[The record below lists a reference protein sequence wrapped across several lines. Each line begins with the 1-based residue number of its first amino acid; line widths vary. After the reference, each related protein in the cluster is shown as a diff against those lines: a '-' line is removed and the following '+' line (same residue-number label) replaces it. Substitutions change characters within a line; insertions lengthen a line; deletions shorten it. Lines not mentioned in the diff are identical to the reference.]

1 MKNKQFYG
9 VIDAPESMLVYDGGI
24 VCGSA
29 DGVELPA
36 TYMLPED
43 RIPDV
48 RNQQTT
54 SMCVAFAITGIMQV
68 MNRIEEGD
76 DETFSPGFT
85 YTQCRTHKGEGMFP
99 NTALKM
105 TMEKGCCKESVFPYI
120 YDVPD
125 IINTAEKEITDEI
138 KEEAKNYKIAGYT
151 CFNLAAKAKN
161 AENIKKALYTEQV
174 PLLMIT
180 DYFGMNHAVVIIGW
194 DDNKGRFII
203 LNSWGKNWSKDG
215 IGSVPYVDTYA
226 YLLVDDVNVLSKL
239 PFNDVNKDDWY
250 FKPIQKCYL
259 ANLMKGTSDTTFEP
273 LKVTT
278 RAEMSQLIFNLNSKQ
293 NNINY
298 GKVEKFKD
306 VESDVWYN
314 NVVAY
319 CTLNGFMVGVSDNEF
334 EPERAMTR
342 AEMAQVFYNMRDR
355 MDIAKTR
362 EYIPFGDV
370 DDNSWY
376 FDAIKYC
383 YEREL
388 INGDGSGNYAPD
400 KEVIRAETAQFIYN
414 YCKKI
419 DENNRR
425 KYGQ

>member
-1 MKNKQFYG
+1 
-9 VIDAPESMLVYDGGI
+9 MLVYDGDLL
-24 VCGSA
+24 CGSS
-29 DGVELPA
+29 DEVELPA
-36 TYMLPED
+36 VYMLPED

-48 RNQQTT
+48 RDQLFTN
-54 SMCVAFAITGIMQV
+54 MCVAFAITGILQV
-68 MNRIEEGD
+68 MNYVEERD
-76 DETFSPGFT
+76 RETFSPGFT

-105 TMEKGCCKESVFPYI
+105 TIEKGCCKESVFPYI

-125 IINTAEKEITDEI
+125 IAEIAERELTDET
-138 KEEAKNYKIAGYT
+138 KETAKNYRIASFA
-151 CFNLAAKAKN
+151 CFNLANKVKN
-161 AENIKKALYTEQV
+161 AENIKRALYKAQI
-174 PLLMIT
+174 PMLMIT
-180 DYFGMNHAVVIIGW
+180 DHFGANHAVVIVGW

-203 LNSWGKNWSKDG
+203 LNSWGKDYGDNG
-215 IGSVPYVDTYA
+215 IGSVPYEATTA
-226 YLLVDDVNVLSKL
+226 YLLTDAENTLSKI
-239 PFNDVNKDDWY
+239 PFVDVDKNEWY
-250 FKPIQKCYL
+250 FKAIQKCYL
-259 ANLMKGTSDTTFEP
+259 ANLMKGISSNEFAP
-273 LKVTT
+273 LKSTT
-278 RAEMSQLIFNLNSKQ
+278 RAEMAQLIFNLNNKQ

-306 VESDVWYN
+306 VESDAWYN

-319 CTLNGFMVGVSDNEF
+319 CTLNGFMVGVSNNEF

-362 EYIPFGDV
+362 EYVPFNDV
-370 DDNSWY
+370 SESDWY
-376 FDAIKYC
+376 YDAIKYC

-388 INGDGSGNYAPD
+388 VNGTGAGEYEPE

-425 KYGQ
+425 NYE